1 MARFVLGFRLF
12 LDLTVQGLAGSVPA
26 AMQVFVARTE
36 EGKKAFR
43 LSGAEGL
50 LERPTQPRP

>member
-1 MARFVLGFRLF
+1 MKLVLQ
-12 LDLTVQGLAGSVPA
+12 DSGSVPPT
-26 AMQVFVARTE
+26 MQVFVVRTE
-36 EGKKAFR
+36 EGKTAFR